1 MSDVVTAA
9 VKALNDKLDG
19 NGFDGVAK
27 FEIEDEGAILIDET
41 GARAGDDAADV
52 TLSASA
58 DTFQDILT
66 GNLDATSAFM
76 TGRLKLD
83 GDMGLAMR
91 LGSVLSCCRMQTRH
105 IGMIWL
111 MGQHSGHA
119 TGFRQM
125 MARNCACAIGN
136 IKPHVE
142 LYSFF
147 RGARNTSKN
156 MVVLPKCWLNMDGMS
171 WQSIGAVRGILT
183 VPRTI
188 LCKDMWITLPNI
200 NRTLMH

>member
-91 LGSVLSCCRMQTRH
+91 LGSVLS
-105 IGMIWL
+105 
-111 MGQHSGHA
+111 
-119 TGFRQM
+119 
-125 MARNCACAIGN
+125 
-136 IKPHVE
+136 
-142 LYSFF
+142 
-147 RGARNTSKN
+147 
-156 MVVLPKCWLNMDGMS
+156 
-171 WQSIGAVRGILT
+171 
-183 VPRTI
+183 
-188 LCKDMWITLPNI
+188 
-200 NRTLMH
+200 

>member
-41 GARAGDDAADV
+41 GARAGNDAADV

-91 LGSVLSCCRMQTRH
+91 LGSVLS
-105 IGMIWL
+105 
-111 MGQHSGHA
+111 
-119 TGFRQM
+119 
-125 MARNCACAIGN
+125 
-136 IKPHVE
+136 
-142 LYSFF
+142 
-147 RGARNTSKN
+147 
-156 MVVLPKCWLNMDGMS
+156 
-171 WQSIGAVRGILT
+171 
-183 VPRTI
+183 
-188 LCKDMWITLPNI
+188 
-200 NRTLMH
+200 

>member
-19 NGFDGVAK
+19 NGFDGIAK
-27 FEIEDEGAILIDET
+27 FEIKDEGAILIDET

-91 LGSVLSCCRMQTRH
+91 LGSVLS
-105 IGMIWL
+105 
-111 MGQHSGHA
+111 
-119 TGFRQM
+119 
-125 MARNCACAIGN
+125 
-136 IKPHVE
+136 
-142 LYSFF
+142 
-147 RGARNTSKN
+147 
-156 MVVLPKCWLNMDGMS
+156 
-171 WQSIGAVRGILT
+171 
-183 VPRTI
+183 
-188 LCKDMWITLPNI
+188 
-200 NRTLMH
+200 

>member
-19 NGFDGVAK
+19 NGFDGLAK

-41 GARAGDDAADV
+41 GARASDDAADV

-58 DTFQDILT
+58 DTFQEILA

-91 LGSVLSCCRMQTRH
+91 LGSVLS
-105 IGMIWL
+105 
-111 MGQHSGHA
+111 
-119 TGFRQM
+119 
-125 MARNCACAIGN
+125 
-136 IKPHVE
+136 
-142 LYSFF
+142 
-147 RGARNTSKN
+147 
-156 MVVLPKCWLNMDGMS
+156 
-171 WQSIGAVRGILT
+171 
-183 VPRTI
+183 
-188 LCKDMWITLPNI
+188 
-200 NRTLMH
+200 

>member
-66 GNLDATSAFM
+66 VNLDATSAFM

-91 LGSVLSCCRMQTRH
+91 LGSVLS
-105 IGMIWL
+105 
-111 MGQHSGHA
+111 
-119 TGFRQM
+119 
-125 MARNCACAIGN
+125 
-136 IKPHVE
+136 
-142 LYSFF
+142 
-147 RGARNTSKN
+147 
-156 MVVLPKCWLNMDGMS
+156 
-171 WQSIGAVRGILT
+171 
-183 VPRTI
+183 
-188 LCKDMWITLPNI
+188 
-200 NRTLMH
+200 

>member
-27 FEIEDEGAILIDET
+27 FEIEDEGAILIDEA

-58 DTFQDILT
+58 DTFQDILA

-91 LGSVLSCCRMQTRH
+91 LGSVLS
-105 IGMIWL
+105 
-111 MGQHSGHA
+111 
-119 TGFRQM
+119 
-125 MARNCACAIGN
+125 
-136 IKPHVE
+136 
-142 LYSFF
+142 
-147 RGARNTSKN
+147 
-156 MVVLPKCWLNMDGMS
+156 
-171 WQSIGAVRGILT
+171 
-183 VPRTI
+183 
-188 LCKDMWITLPNI
+188 
-200 NRTLMH
+200 

>member
-27 FEIEDEGAILIDET
+27 FEIEDDGAILIDET

-91 LGSVLSCCRMQTRH
+91 LGSVLS
-105 IGMIWL
+105 
-111 MGQHSGHA
+111 
-119 TGFRQM
+119 
-125 MARNCACAIGN
+125 
-136 IKPHVE
+136 
-142 LYSFF
+142 
-147 RGARNTSKN
+147 
-156 MVVLPKCWLNMDGMS
+156 
-171 WQSIGAVRGILT
+171 
-183 VPRTI
+183 
-188 LCKDMWITLPNI
+188 
-200 NRTLMH
+200 

>member
-83 GDMGLAMR
+83 GDMGLAIR
-91 LGSVLSCCRMQTRH
+91 LGSVLS
-105 IGMIWL
+105 
-111 MGQHSGHA
+111 
-119 TGFRQM
+119 
-125 MARNCACAIGN
+125 
-136 IKPHVE
+136 
-142 LYSFF
+142 
-147 RGARNTSKN
+147 
-156 MVVLPKCWLNMDGMS
+156 
-171 WQSIGAVRGILT
+171 
-183 VPRTI
+183 
-188 LCKDMWITLPNI
+188 
-200 NRTLMH
+200 